1 MNKDEKTNFSAMVDT
16 LKQLSPSNLLLIQ
29 TAAQVLKAS
38 QDIEKRGKTN
48 DKYG

>member
-1 MNKDEKTNFSAMVDT
+1 MKKEEKEKFSAMVDT

-38 QDIEKRGKTN
+38 QDMEKRGKTN
-48 DKYG
+48 DKFN